1 MGIAWVGV
9 CLVQAASQAPTNPAS
24 QSASPYRAVLNRYCV
39 TCHNEELRTAELV
52 LSGLDVEKISENA
65 AVWEK
70 VARRLRG
77 REMPPAGMP
86 RPDEAGYN
94 SFVAYLETELEG
106 VAKAGPGGP
115 AVHSPDLA
123 DQQAGLQPMGTLP
136 SHDFSPRAL
145 LDRYCVTCHNQ
156 ELKTAELTLDTMEVE
171 KVSASAAVWE
181 KVLRKL
187 RGREMPPVG
196 MPRPD
201 EANYDSFAAYLETEL
216 EQAAAANPNPGRTAT
231 AHRLNRAE
239 YSNAIRDL
247 LAIEIEGEALL
258 PADDSGGFDNLG
270 DLLSVSPM
278 LMERYMS
285 AARKISRLAVGDPT
299 IRPDIE
305 IHAVSTFL
313 MQNERMNED
322 LPFGSRGGIAI
333 RHNFPLDGEYL
344 VTMRLQR
351 NDQEGFVIGLAEPHH
366 VDLRLDGERIRLFTI
381 GGENVGLAESAGEAI
396 VPPDFR
402 QAQYEREADKDLQVR
417 FQARAGRR
425 LLQVTF
431 LKEHWAAEGVF
442 PPLSQAN
449 YTESRQLETFERAWT
464 DPALSS
470 VSITGPFDAKGS
482 GNTPS
487 RDKIFV
493 CTPSSRAEEE
503 PCARKILSTLTR
515 RAYRRPVSK
524 EDLELLLGLYRQA
537 HSETGSFEAGIQMAL
552 EGLLVSTE
560 FLFRIERDPTNA
572 VKDGVYRISDLE
584 LASRLSF
591 FLWSSIPD
599 GELLEIAEKG
609 NLREPAVLE
618 QQVRRMLGDP
628 RSKALV
634 ENFVAQWLFLRNL
647 PTLSKSRDV
656 FPEFDESLRQAFQQ
670 ETDLFLESMFSED
683 RSVLDLLRADYT
695 FLNERLARHYGISDV
710 HGNHF
715 RRVTLADEKRR
726 GLLGQGSILM
736 ITALANRTSPVMRG
750 KWVLENLL
758 AAPPPPPPPD
768 IPALKEEGEGG
779 EALSMRQQM
788 VQHRANPACAICHNR
803 MDPIGFGLENFDAVG
818 QWRTLDAGSP
828 IDASGVLPDG
838 SRFQGPREL
847 QQALLSRPQ
856 RIANAVTEKLLM
868 YALGRTLEY
877 YDASA
882 VRRIVREA
890 ASSEYRWSSLILG
903 IIESTPFQM
912 RRSRT
917 L

>member
-1 MGIAWVGV
+1 M
-9 CLVQAASQAPTNPAS
+9 PTNPAS
-24 QSASPYRAVLNRYCV
+24 RSALQYSAVINRYCV
-39 TCHNEELRTAELV
+39 TCHNQELRTAELV
-52 LSGLDVEKISENA
+52 LSTLDVESISENA

-70 VARRLRG
+70 VVGKLRG

-86 RPDEAGYN
+86 RPDEATID
-94 SFVAYLETELEG
+94 SFVAYLETELDLTTETG
-106 VAKAGPGGP
+106 AGRL
-115 AVHSPDLA
+115 AVHPPESA
-123 DQQAGLQPMGTLP
+123 DQQAGLQLLSPVP

-156 ELKTAELTLDTMEVE
+156 ELKTAELKLDKMDVE
-171 KVSASAAVWE
+171 KVSENPAVWE
-181 KVLRKL
+181 KVVRKL

-196 MPRPD
+196 MPRPN
-201 EANYDSFAAYLETEL
+201 EARYDSFIAYLETEL
-216 EQAAAANPNPGRTAT
+216 DRAARTNPNPGRTAT

-239 YSNAIRDL
+239 YTNAIRDL
-247 LAIEIEGEALL
+247 LALEIEGEALL

-285 AARKISRLAVGDPT
+285 AARKISRLAVGDPN
-299 IRPDIE
+299 IRPDIKTYTL
-305 IHAVSTFL
+305 STFL

-333 RHNFPLDGEYL
+333 RHHFPLDGEYL
-344 VTMRLQR
+344 VTMRLLR
-351 NDQEGFVIGLAEPHH
+351 NDQEGFILGLAEPHH
-366 VDLRLDGERIRLFTI
+366 VDLRLNGERIRFFTI
-381 GGENVGLAESAGEAI
+381 GGEHVGLAEGAGEAI

-402 QAQYEREADKDLQVR
+402 QAQYERTADEDLTVR
-417 FQARAGRR
+417 FQAKAGKQ
-425 LLQVTF
+425 LLQVAF
-431 LKEHWAAEGVF
+431 LKENLAEEGAV
-442 PPLSQAN
+442 PPFSQAN
-449 YTESRQLETFERAWT
+449 YTESRQLETFERAWA

-470 VSITGPFDAKGS
+470 VSITGPFDAKGP

-487 RDKIFV
+487 RHKIFICIPAGRV
-493 CTPSSRAEEE
+493 DEE
-503 PCARKILSTLTR
+503 PCAKKILSTLTR
-515 RAYRRPVSK
+515 RAYRRPVTE
-524 EDLELLLGLYRQA
+524 EDLELLLSLYRA
-537 HSETGSFEAGIQMAL
+537 ARGETGSFEAGIQMAL
-552 EGLLVSTE
+552 EGLVVSTE
-560 FLFRIERDPTNA
+560 FLFRIERDPDNA

-599 GELLEIAEKG
+599 DELLEVAQGGK
-609 NLREPAVLE
+609 LREPAVLE
-618 QQVRRMLGDP
+618 EQVRRMLRDP
-628 RSKALV
+628 RSKSLV
-634 ENFVAQWLFLRNL
+634 DNFVGQWLFLRNL
-647 PTLSKSRDV
+647 PKVNKDRDV
-656 FPEFDESLRQAFQQ
+656 FVEFDESLRQAFQQ
-670 ETDLFLESMFSED
+670 ETDLFLESMFRED

-695 FLNERLARHYGISDV
+695 FLNERLARHYGIPNV
-710 HGNHF
+710 HGNRF
-715 RRVTLADEKRR
+715 RRISLADENRR

-768 IPALKEEGEGG
+768 IPALKEKGEGG
-779 EALSMRQQM
+779 AALSIRQQM
-788 VQHRANPACAICHNR
+788 VQHRTNPACAICHNR

-818 QWRTLDAGSP
+818 KWRDLDAGAP

-838 SRFQGPREL
+838 SKFQGPAEL
-847 QQALLSRPQ
+847 QQALLSRPE

-877 YDASA
+877 YDAPA
-882 VRRIVREA
+882 VRTIVREA

>member
-1 MGIAWVGV
+1 MGIVWVGT
-9 CLVQAASQAPTNPAS
+9 CLVQVQAASQAPTNPAS

-52 LSGLDVEKISENA
+52 LSTLNVQNISANA
-65 AVWEK
+65 AIWEK
-70 VARRLRG
+70 VVRRLRG

-86 RPDEAGYN
+86 RPDEASYD
-94 SFVAYLETELEG
+94 SFVDYLETALDG
-106 VAKAGPGGP
+106 AAKAGPGEP
-115 AVHSPDLA
+115 AVRPPA
-123 DQQAGLQPMGTLP
+123 DQQAGLQPLSP
-136 SHDFSPRAL
+136 VASHDFSPRAL

-156 ELKTAELTLDTMEVE
+156 ELKTAELTLDTMDVE

-187 RGREMPPVG
+187 RGREMPPVS

-201 EANYDSFAAYLETEL
+201 EASYDSFAAYLERDL
-216 EQAAAANPNPGRTAT
+216 ARAAAADPNPGRTAT

-239 YSNAIRDL
+239 YINAIRDL
-247 LAIEIEGEALL
+247 LALEIEGESLL
-258 PADDSGGFDNLG
+258 PADNSGGFDNLG

-278 LMERYMS
+278 LMERYVS
-285 AARKISRLAVGDPT
+285 AARKISRLAVGDPS
-299 IRPDIE
+299 IRPDIRTYTL
-305 IHAVSTFL
+305 STFL
-313 MQNERMNED
+313 MQNERMSED

-333 RHNFPLDGEYL
+333 QHHFPLDGEYL
-344 VTMRLQR
+344 VTPRLQR
-351 NDQEGFVIGLAEPHH
+351 NDQEGFILGLAEPHH
-366 VDLRLDGERIRLFTI
+366 VDLRLDGERIRLHTI
-381 GGENVGLAESAGEAI
+381 GGEHVGLAEGAGEAI

-402 QAQYEREADKDLQVR
+402 QAQYERTADEDLTVR
-417 FQARAGRR
+417 FQAKAGRR

-431 LKEHWAAEGVF
+431 LKENLADESVV
-442 PPLSQAN
+442 PPFSQAN
-449 YTESRQLETFERAWT
+449 YTESRQLETFERAWA

-470 VSITGPFDAKGS
+470 VSITGPFEAKGP

-487 RDKIFV
+487 RDQIFV
-493 CTPSSRAEEE
+493 CTPASGFDEE
-503 PCARKILSTLTR
+503 PCAKKILSTLTR
-515 RAYRRPVSK
+515 RAYRRPVTE
-524 EDLELLLGLYRQA
+524 EDLELLLNLYREA
-537 HSETGSFEAGIQMAL
+537 RSETGSFEAGIQMAL

-560 FLFRIERDPTNA
+560 FLFRIERDPANA
-572 VKDGVYRISDLE
+572 VKDGIYRISDLE
-584 LASRLSF
+584 LTSRLSF

-599 GELLEIAEKG
+599 DELLEVAENG
-609 NLREPAVLE
+609 ELREPAVLE
-618 QQVRRMLGDP
+618 QQVGRMLRDP
-628 RSKALV
+628 RSKSLV
-634 ENFVAQWLFLRNL
+634 DNFFGQWLFLRNL

-670 ETDLFLESMFSED
+670 ETNLFLGSMFSED
-683 RSVLDLLRADYT
+683 RSVLDLLRANYS
-695 FLNERLARHYGISDV
+695 FLNERLARHYGIPNV
-710 HGNHF
+710 YGNHF
-715 RRVTLADEKRR
+715 RRIILADENRR

-768 IPALKEEGEGG
+768 IPALKEKSEGG

-788 VQHRANPACAICHNR
+788 VQHRANPACAICHDR

-818 QWRTLDAGSP
+818 KWRAVDAGSP

-838 SRFQGPREL
+838 SRFQGPAEL
-847 QQALLSRPQ
+847 QQALLSRPE

-877 YDASA
+877 YDAPA
-882 VRRIVREA
+882 VRRIVQEA
-890 ASSEYRWSSLILG
+890 ASSEYRWSSLVLG
-903 IIESTPFQM
+903 IIKSTPFQM